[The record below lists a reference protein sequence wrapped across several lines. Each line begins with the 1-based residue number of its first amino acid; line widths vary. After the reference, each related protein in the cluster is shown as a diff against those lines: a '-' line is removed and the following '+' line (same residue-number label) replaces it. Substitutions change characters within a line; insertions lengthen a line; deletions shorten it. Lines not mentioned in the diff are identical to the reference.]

1 MASDFQHASQVS
13 RRNLLRIGAVA
24 VPALV
29 LLGGNTSR
37 ARAATTEPAATTADT
52 TAVAAQ
58 PASAFVYFC

>member
-1 MASDFQHASQVS
+1 VS